1 MAARRAGRPSQ
12 AHAPAGAAI
21 VDGHSEEWLKKGF
34 PWVYD
39 EEIVAI
45 DPSLEPGS
53 EVAIRA
59 RNGAALG
66 TGILGEDPRQGSNVR
81 IRRFRT
87 DEGPIDAAFLAG
99 RLAEAVARRRIDGE
113 TDAYRIVHGENDGL
127 PGIRIDRWADVLSV
141 VLDSPSLERL
151 TAPLLDR
158 LEHASASL
166 VARGKGNAAKWV
178 RGERRPEVVV
188 RERGLRFLARPEDG
202 QDAGLYC
209 DLRDVRAWMAPHWA
223 GRRVLNAFG
232 HTGAFTV
239 AALAAGASEVVHV
252 DLSPTYSAWA
262 EKNVALNELRGA
274 VFVVDDALKALDR
287 LRRTGERFGVVV
299 LDPPAFSTS
308 DSGAFAVER
317 DYGVLAANAVRVLEP
332 DGWLVAAVHQ
342 GAISPRQFQ
351 QFLLDAEHRTGR
363 TLRILHQGS
372 PPIDF
377 PAALSFPE
385 SRYLKVS
392 IVEIGR

>member
-1 MAARRAGRPSQ
+1 MAGHRAGRSRP
-12 AHAPAGAAI
+12 AHAPAGAAT
-21 VDGHSEEWLKKGF
+21 VDGHSEEWLRKGF

-39 EEIVAI
+39 TEIVAI
-45 DPSLEPGS
+45 DPALRPGS
-53 EVAIRA
+53 EVAILA

-66 TGILGEDPRQGSNVR
+66 TGILGEDNVR
-81 IRRFRT
+81 IRRYRA
-87 DEGPIDAAFLAG
+87 DEGRIDAAFLAA
-99 RLAEAVARRRIDGE
+99 RLADAVARRRIDDQ

-151 TAPLLDR
+151 TTPLLDAI
-158 LEHASASL
+158 EHASASL
-166 VARGKGNAAKWV
+166 VARGKGHTPRWV
-178 RGERRPEVVV
+178 RGEPRPEVVV
-188 RERGLRFLARPEDG
+188 RERGLQFLARPEDG

-223 GRRVLNAFG
+223 GRRVLNTFG

-252 DLSPTYSAWA
+252 DLSPAYSAWA
-262 EKNVALNELRGA
+262 EKNVALNGLSGA
-274 VFVVDDALKALDR
+274 QFVVDDALKALDR

-299 LDPPAFSTS
+299 LDPPTFSTS
-308 DSGAFAVER
+308 DGDAFSIER
-317 DYGVLAANAVRVLEP
+317 DYGVLAAQAVRVLEP
-332 DGWLVAAVHQ
+332 GGWLVAVVHQ
-342 GAISPRQFQ
+342 GTVSPRQFQ

>member
-1 MAARRAGRPSQ
+1 MAGHRAGRPPPVR
-12 AHAPAGAAI
+12 APAGAAI
-21 VDGHSEEWLKKGF
+21 VDGHSEEWLRKGF

-45 DPSLEPGS
+45 DEALQAGA

-59 RNGAALG
+59 RNSASLG
-66 TGILGEDPRQGSNVR
+66 TGIVADDGKVR

-87 DEGPIDAAFLAG
+87 DEGPIDAAFLAE
-99 RLAEAVARRRIDGE
+99 RVAEAVARRRIDEE

-141 VLDSPSLERL
+141 VLDSPSLERVAL
-151 TAPLLDR
+151 PLLDA
-158 LEHASASL
+158 LAHASASL
-166 VARGKGNAAKWV
+166 VARGKGNTPKWV

-188 RERGLRFLARPEDG
+188 RERGLRFLVRPEDG

-223 GRRVLNAFG
+223 GRRVLNTFG

-252 DLSPTYSAWA
+252 DLSPTYCAWA
-262 EKNVALNELRGA
+262 EKNLALNGLAGA

-308 DSGAFAVER
+308 ESGAFAVER

-332 DGWLVAAVHQ
+332 GGWLIAVVHQ
-342 GAISPRQFQ
+342 GAIGPRQFQ

-363 TLRILHQGS
+363 SLRILHQGS

-392 IVEIGR
+392 ILEIGR

>member
-1 MAARRAGRPSQ
+1 MAAHRAGRPPPV
-12 AHAPAGAAI
+12 HAPAGAAV
-21 VDGHSEEWLKKGF
+21 VDGHSEEWLRKGF

-39 EEIVAI
+39 EEVVAI
-45 DPSLEPGS
+45 DKALRPGD

-66 TGILGEDPRQGSNVR
+66 TGILGEDKVR
-81 IRRFRT
+81 IRRFRA
-87 DEGPIDAAFLAG
+87 DEGPIDAMFLAG
-99 RLAEAVARRRIDGE
+99 RLADAVARRRIDDA
-113 TDAYRIVHGENDGL
+113 TDAYRVAHGENDGL

-151 TAPLLDR
+151 VSPLLDELVHR
-158 LEHASASL
+158 SASL
-166 VARGKGNAAKWV
+166 VARGKGNAPKWV
-178 RGERRPEVVV
+178 RGEPRPEVEV

-209 DLRDVRAWMAPHWA
+209 DLRDVRAWMAPHWK
-223 GRRVLNAFG
+223 GRRVLNTFG

-252 DLSPTYSAWA
+252 DLSPTYTAWA
-262 EKNVALNELRGA
+262 EKNVALNGLHRA
-274 VFVVDDALKALDR
+274 VFVIEDALKALDR
-287 LRRTGERFGVVV
+287 SRRTGERFGVVV

-308 DSGAFAVER
+308 DGGAFSVER
-317 DYGVLAANAVRVLEP
+317 DYALLAAQAVRVLEP
-332 DGWLVAAVHQ
+332 GGWLVAVVHQ
-342 GAISPRQFQ
+342 GAVSPRQFQ

>member
-1 MAARRAGRPSQ
+1 MAGHRAGRSRP
-12 AHAPAGAAI
+12 AHASAGTAT
-21 VDGHSEEWLKKGF
+21 VDGHSEEWLRKGF

-39 EEIVAI
+39 AEIVAI
-45 DPSLEPGS
+45 DPSLRPGS
-53 EVAIRA
+53 ELAIRA

-66 TGILGEDPRQGSNVR
+66 TGILGEEPGTGSNVR
-81 IRRFRT
+81 IRRFRA
-87 DEGPIDAAFLAG
+87 DEGPIDAALLTA
-99 RLAEAVARRRIDGE
+99 RLADALARRRIDDA

-127 PGIRIDRWADVLSV
+127 PGIRIDRWADVLSI

-151 TAPLLDR
+151 TVPLLDAI
-158 LEHASASL
+158 EHVSASL
-166 VARGKGNAAKWV
+166 VARGKGNTPRWV
-178 RGERRPEVVV
+178 RGKPRAEVVV
-188 RERGLRFLARPEDG
+188 RERGLQFIARPEDG

-209 DLRDVRAWMAPHWA
+209 DLRDVRAWMAPHWT
-223 GRRVLNAFG
+223 GRRVLNTFG

-262 EKNVALNELRGA
+262 ERNVAMNGLSA
-274 VFVVDDALKALDR
+274 ASFVVDDTLKALDR

-308 DSGAFAVER
+308 EGGAFSVER
-317 DYGVLAANAVRVLEP
+317 DYGVLAARAVRVIEP
-332 DGWLVAAVHQ
+332 GGWLVAVVHQ
-342 GAISPRQFQ
+342 GTVSPRQFQ

>member
-1 MAARRAGRPSQ
+1 LT
-12 AHAPAGAAI
+12 
-21 VDGHSEEWLKKGF
+21 VDGHSEEWLRKGF

-39 EEIVAI
+39 TEIVAI
-45 DPSLEPGS
+45 DPSLRPGS

-66 TGILGEDPRQGSNVR
+66 SGIVGEDNIRV
-81 IRRFRT
+81 RRFRT
-87 DEGPIDAAFLAG
+87 DEGPIDASFLAA
-99 RLAEAVARRRIDGE
+99 RVADAMARRRIDDE
-113 TDAYRIVHGENDGL
+113 TNAYRIVHGENDGL

-151 TAPLLDR
+151 TAPLLDAIA
-158 LEHASASL
+158 HASASL
-166 VARGKGNAAKWV
+166 VARGKGNAPRWV
-178 RGERRPEVVV
+178 RGAPRPEVVV
-188 RERGLRFLARPEDG
+188 RERGLQFLVRPEDG

-223 GRRVLNAFG
+223 GRRVLNTFG

-252 DLSPTYSAWA
+252 DLSPTYTTWA
-262 EKNVALNELRGA
+262 ERNVALNGFEGA
-274 VFVVDDALKALDR
+274 SFVVDDALKVLDR
-287 LRRTGERFGVVV
+287 LRRKGDRFGVVV
-299 LDPPAFSTS
+299 LDPPVFSTS
-308 DSGAFAVER
+308 DSGAFSVER
-317 DYGVLAANAVRVLEP
+317 DYGMLAAQAVRVLEP
-332 DGWLVAAVHQ
+332 GGWLVAVVHQ
-342 GAISPRQFQ
+342 GTVSPRQFQ

-385 SRYLKVS
+385 SRYLKIS
-392 IVEIGR
+392 ILEVGR